1 MDATLSN
8 FIIPTLSN
16 IFIGID
22 PPTSKYLEPLSL
34 GFDKFKLL
42 TDDLL
47 CSTF

>member
-34 GFDKFKLL
+34 GLINLSF
-42 TDDLL
+42 
-47 CSTF
+47 